1 MNIPLSL
8 LIYNP
13 IEIYTMVLLCDI
25 ISNNKSKINIRNI
38 AYMYLFG
45 FVNFCIQ
52 YIPNFWYG
60 SSIYCLISL
69 SEALILHPIV
79 IYLFYVKIIKNQLSI
94 FSVFIAS
101 FIEIIFVI
109 SISNIFCLYFKNSII
124 FFNNDIL
131 MEFICNFVI
140 FFVQVSLYTFIRRKE
155 CKYEE
160 YCKGNRK

>member
-79 IYLFYVKIIKNQLSI
+79 IYLFYVKIIKDQLSI
-94 FSVFIAS
+94 FLFLLRLLLRLFLLYLFLIFLVFILRTQLCFS
-101 FIEIIFVI
+101 IMIF
-109 SISNIFCLYFKNSII
+109 
-124 FFNNDIL
+124 
-131 MEFICNFVI
+131 
-140 FFVQVSLYTFIRRKE
+140 
-155 CKYEE
+155 
-160 YCKGNRK
+160 